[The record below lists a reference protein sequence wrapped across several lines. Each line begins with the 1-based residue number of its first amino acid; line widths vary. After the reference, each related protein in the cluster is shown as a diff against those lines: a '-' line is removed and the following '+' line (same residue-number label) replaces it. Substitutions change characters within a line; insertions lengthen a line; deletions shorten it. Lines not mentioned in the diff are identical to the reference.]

1 VTGGPP
7 GARPGRVAAILT
19 GMSTFAALAARAE
32 DRVTSA
38 VVRLLSRRGYTPR
51 VVAYPSYGT
60 VDRSRVRAR
69 VLLTAPDA
77 PTPGSIA
84 RRGWRNLL
92 SAELPD
98 AEVRVRAQPG
108 EGPDLLVA
116 RTDRG
121 GYLDAWLDV
130 PLEPGWQTL
139 YLSVGEDADVPAPV
153 QVVDPAATHGIV
165 SDIDDTVLVT
175 MVPRPHLA
183 AWNFLVRSEAR
194 RKPVPGMPELYGRL
208 TATHPDAPVFYL
220 STGAWNT
227 ASALSRFLHRVGLP
241 QGSLLLTDLGPTGAA
256 LMRSGR
262 EHKAATLR
270 RLADELPG
278 LQWILVGDDGQHDPQ
293 VYETFAAEN
302 PGRVAAIAVRE
313 LSVGEQVA
321 QNGLPG
327 PTPAT
332 RRAVDELDR
341 SSVVTVHAPDGR
353 ALADQL
359 AEAGVIG

>member
-1 VTGGPP
+1 MPTLATV
-7 GARPGRVAAILT
+7 
-19 GMSTFAALAARAE
+19 AARAE
-32 DRVTSA
+32 DAVNAA
-38 VVRLLSRRGYTPR
+38 VVRLLTRRGYTPR

-60 VDRSRVRAR
+60 VDRPRVRAR
-69 VLLTAPDA
+69 VLLTAKDA
-77 PTPGSIA
+77 PTPGSVE

-92 SAELPD
+92 SAELPG
-98 AEVRVRAQPG
+98 AVVRVRSAPADDPAG
-108 EGPDLLVA
+108 TELAVVRA
-116 RTDRG
+116 DRG
-121 GYLDAWLDV
+121 GYVDAPV
-130 PLEPGWQTL
+130 ATTLEPGWQTL
-139 YLSVGEDADVPAPV
+139 YLTVDGGEGDVPAPV
-153 QVVDPAATHGIV
+153 QIVDPAATHGIV

-183 AWNFLVRSEAR
+183 AWNFLVRSEGR

-227 ASALSRFLHRVGLP
+227 ASALARFLHRVGLP
-241 QGSLLLTDLGPTGAA
+241 QGSLLLTDLGPTGTAVF
-256 LMRSGR
+256 RSGR

-270 RLADELPG
+270 RLAEELPQ
-278 LQWILVGDDGQHDPQ
+278 LTWILVGDDGQHDPQ
-293 VYETFAAEN
+293 VYETFAAEH

-313 LSVGEQVA
+313 LSVPEQVA

-341 SSVVTVHAPDGR
+341 SAVVTAHAPDGR
-353 ALADQL
+353 ALAEQL
-359 AEAGVIG
+359 AAAGVIG

>member
-1 VTGGPP
+1 MPN
-7 GARPGRVAAILT
+7 VAAI
-19 GMSTFAALAARAE
+19 AARAE
-32 DRVTSA
+32 DRFNSA
-38 VVRLLSRRGYTPR
+38 VVRVLTRRGYTPR

-60 VDRSRVRAR
+60 VDRVRVRAR
-69 VLLTAPDA
+69 VLLTARDA
-77 PTPGSIA
+77 PTPGSVE

-92 SAELPD
+92 SAELPR

-108 EGPDLLVA
+108 EGTDLLVA
-116 RTDRG
+116 HTDRG

-130 PLEPGWQTL
+130 ASEPGWQTL
-139 YLSVGEDADVPAPV
+139 YLSVNGDADVAAPV
-153 QVVDPAATHGIV
+153 QIVDPAATHGIV

-208 TATHPDAPVFYL
+208 TAAHPDAPVFYL
-220 STGAWNT
+220 STGAFNT

-241 QGSLLLTDLGPTGAA
+241 QGSLLLTDLGPTGVA

-262 EHKAATLR
+262 DHKAATLR
-270 RLADELPG
+270 RLAEELPG
-278 LQWILVGDDGQHDPQ
+278 LRWILVGDDGQHDPQ

-302 PGRVAAIAVRE
+302 PGKVAAIAVRE
-313 LSVGEQVA
+313 LSIGEQVA

-332 RRAVDELDR
+332 RRAVDDLDR
-341 SSVVTVHAPDGR
+341 SDVVTAHAPDGR

-359 AEAGVIG
+359 AAAGVIG